1 MSQMAIFLVLLSA
14 SIHVGWN
21 FLTKTSPSPKTFT
34 LLTGIFAIG
43 FFLVAVPFISFNE
56 IPPVVWLYIVLSGGI
71 HTVYFIALSSAYET
85 GDISFVYPIA
95 RSSPAF
101 VAIAA
106 FFMLGET
113 VSKQGAIGIGIVIG
127 CVFLIQLRGEGRTGL
142 KKFLSSVKQKDCM
155 WAFITLAAVVAYTLV
170 DKAGMVAFSQAKA
183 VASGTR
189 GLIYYLLQMT
199 LCYLFYLIF
208 NRQRIR
214 PAFDCILRREWPKAA
229 AAALG
234 TMASYTLILHVMQ
247 TETVS
252 YIVALRQSS
261 VLMAVLAGGIGLRE
275 PSGRWRFFWASVMLA
290 GFYLVATAQ

>member
-1 MSQMAIFLVLLSA
+1 MSQIAILLVLLSA

-21 FLTKTSPSPKTFT
+21 FLTKSSSSPKTFT

-43 FFLVAVPFISFNE
+43 FFLVAAPFIPFGE
-56 IPPVVWLYIVLSGGI
+56 ITPAVWLYIALSGGI
-71 HTVYFIALSSAYET
+71 HTVYFIALSSAYEI

-113 VSKQGAIGIGIVIG
+113 VSRQGMIGIGIVIG
-127 CVFLIQLRGEGRTGL
+127 CVFLIQHRGKGRTGF
-142 KKFLSSVKQKDCM
+142 KKIWYSVKQKDCI

-170 DKAGMVAFSQAKA
+170 DKAGMVAFSRAKGIS
-183 VASGTR
+183 SGMR
-189 GLIYYLLQMT
+189 GPIYYLLQMT
-199 LCYLFYLIF
+199 LCYLFYFIF

-214 PAFDCILRREWPKAA
+214 PAFGYILRHEWTKAA

-234 TMASYTLILHVMQ
+234 IMASYSLILHVMQ

-261 VLMAVLAGGIGLRE
+261 VLMAVLAGGIGFRE
-275 PSGRWRFFWASVMLA
+275 PSGRWRFFLASVMLI
-290 GFYLVATAQ
+290 GFYLVATAK